1 MKKFTCLIAVL
12 VIALSSSLAIS
23 SISAQVSADECDR
36 LFAETMD
43 GFLED
48 QGQGDTSFT
57 VHKTLLYDVTLD
69 TLGYLYT
76 YEIEGESGYTIIVNN
91 SGVYEV
97 TESFFNAAPYANI
110 TGLAVYVLPFVYWE
124 YVDEHFVDLET
135 GVVLT
140 DEMVESFLEDA
151 YLGSGDGT
159 YTEETINYDYR
170 SETGNELSPEWPCYI
185 GGELEGECAVIAGS
199 NIIGYYDRY
208 FDNLI
213 PNFTP
218 GFIFSFDNSY
228 KYYLEDTEYV
238 PAMIETLYDL
248 MQTAEYGGTTVAN
261 FRSGLTSYINSKNL
275 YVSYYSIMTGSSLN
289 YNGLKSRVNS
299 GMPFVVFLNG
309 YNFTEITNHSEDKE
323 DIIQKTAY
331 SGSHAMAG
339 FGYKEITYTL
349 TSGAQRSDQY
359 LAVSRGFGSRS
370 AGYLNINSNVS
381 FSYAWSI
388 EIYE

>member
-23 SISAQVSADECDR
+23 SVSAQVSADECDR

-185 GGELEGECAVIAGS
+185 GGELEGECAVIAGRY
-199 NIIGYYDRY
+199 IIGYLDR
-208 FDNLI
+208 
-213 PNFTP
+213 
-218 GFIFSFDNSY
+218 
-228 KYYLEDTEYV
+228 
-238 PAMIETLYDL
+238 
-248 MQTAEYGGTTVAN
+248 
-261 FRSGLTSYINSKNL
+261 
-275 YVSYYSIMTGSSLN
+275 
-289 YNGLKSRVNS
+289 
-299 GMPFVVFLNG
+299 
-309 YNFTEITNHSEDKE
+309 
-323 DIIQKTAY
+323 
-331 SGSHAMAG
+331 
-339 FGYKEITYTL
+339 
-349 TSGAQRSDQY
+349 
-359 LAVSRGFGSRS
+359 
-370 AGYLNINSNVS
+370 
-381 FSYAWSI
+381 
-388 EIYE
+388 